1 MRIAIPVVKEGDDIV
16 HWFGVEVDSDGVAEF
31 YLDDEKLFTV
41 DMGNI
46 EELIKVLCF
55 LHGISEVK
63 GVKG

>member
-1 MRIAIPVVKEGDDIV
+1 MRIAIPVVRENDDAI
-16 HWFGVEVDSDGVAEF
+16 HWFGVEVNDNGILEF
-31 YLDDEKLFTV
+31 YLDSEKLFSV
-41 DMGNI
+41 DAGNI